1 MMTSHPTRRIA
12 FSFVAGFGSLCLAML
27 TVPSAHAQMGM
38 SNDGLE
44 FPDGSVQTTA
54 AVSQAT
60 YAIGDTGPA
69 GGLVFHVTDDGL
81 HGLEAAP
88 ADQSSAAT
96 WGCRN
101 TDVVVP
107 TADTSLGMGASNTN
121 DIIRG
126 CIEAGIAA
134 VLAAEYVSP
143 SGYYDWYL
151 PSKDELNKM
160 YTELHFNGMG
170 GFARVFYW
178 SSSETT
184 DDFVWYQDFLDGDQD
199 GFPKNITLLARAVR
213 AF

>member
-1 MMTSHPTRRIA
+1 MKNTGIMLIA
-12 FSFVAGFGSLCLAML
+12 GLLIGAML
-27 TVPSAHAQMGM
+27 TVPSAHAQMGI

-54 AVSQAT
+54 AASQAL

-88 ADQSSAAT
+88 VDQSSAA
-96 WGCRN
+96 WGCNGTNIVGANAVALGKGARN
-101 TDVVVP
+101 TD
-107 TADTSLGMGASNTN
+107 
-121 DIIRG
+121 DILHG
-126 CIEAGIAA
+126 CEDISIAA
-134 VLAAEYVSP
+134 AVADGYVSP

-160 YTELHFNGMG
+160 YTELHLNGLG
-170 GFARVFYW
+170 GFTFANYW
-178 SSSETT
+178 SSSEVTVSIAWVQ
-184 DDFVWYQDFLDGDQD
+184 FFLS
-199 GFPKNITLLARAVR
+199 GFQLGNFKNSPERVRAVR